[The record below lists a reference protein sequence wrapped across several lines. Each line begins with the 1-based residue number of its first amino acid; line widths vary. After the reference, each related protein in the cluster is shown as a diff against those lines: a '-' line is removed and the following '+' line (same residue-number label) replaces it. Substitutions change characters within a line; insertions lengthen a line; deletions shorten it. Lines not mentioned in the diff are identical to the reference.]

1 MDAATTLLWGLLA
14 VLAGLGVIGVLAA
27 LFAVIR
33 RLAALERSQGQIG
46 QSVHAVETRLAET
59 DTVARGMAEMTS
71 TIHSELARAQESLV
85 ALRAAARSRQDLEYR
100 TSESIR
106 RLEAVIAGTQT
117 KGAAGENVIEVVL
130 SQLPAAWQVRD
141 LRVGNKT
148 VEFGLRLPNS
158 LVLPIDSKW
167 AATDLLER
175 FLAAEEVDEQRRL
188 KSEIEKTV
196 LAKAKEVQKYIDP
209 NLTLDFG
216 VAVVPDAVYDLCC
229 GVQTRAFEMSVV
241 LVSYSL
247 FVPYLLLVFQMAL
260 RTSRSVDAQRLNSY
274 LHSAGQHI
282 DAAQQELEGRFSRAL
297 TMLGNGRD
305 ELRAHLSALNGGLAR
320 LQMEADALESAEEE

>member
-216 VAVVPDAVYDLCC
+216 VAVVPDATMQY
-229 GVQTRAFEMSVV
+229 
-241 LVSYSL
+241 
-247 FVPYLLLVFQMAL
+247 FV
-260 RTSRSVDAQRLNSY
+260 
-274 LHSAGQHI
+274 
-282 DAAQQELEGRFSRAL
+282 
-297 TMLGNGRD
+297 
-305 ELRAHLSALNGGLAR
+305 
-320 LQMEADALESAEEE
+320 